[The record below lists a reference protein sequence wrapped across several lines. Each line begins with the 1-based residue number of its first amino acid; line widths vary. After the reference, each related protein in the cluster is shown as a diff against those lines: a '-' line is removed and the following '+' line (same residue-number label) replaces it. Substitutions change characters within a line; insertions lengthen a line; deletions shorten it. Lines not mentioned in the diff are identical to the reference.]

1 MRGNSLVFCLALLVQ
16 IASGDNLSSLRL
28 SQRITDQTATLS
40 VSDIGRLER
49 IASDFERG
57 SSTQLVVLIIP
68 SLEGGSIEEVAHE
81 IASANK
87 IGQKG
92 KDNGILLLIAK
103 NDRQVRFEV
112 GYGLEGALPDILAG
126 RIIRNEIAPRF
137 AQGDFAGGI
146 EAGMNAVILATKNEY
161 RSDGSETDRS
171 SKGTPFGFIFIIFLF
186 FFLRNI
192 FRRRRRFGGGVT
204 PWIGGWGGRSGGGF
218 GGGGFGGFSGGGGSF
233 GGGGASGRW

>member
-1 MRGNSLVFCLALLVQ
+1 MQVRALVFCLALVVQ
-16 IASGDNLSSLRL
+16 SARGDALSSLRL

-40 VSDIGRLER
+40 VPDIERLER
-49 IASDFERG
+49 IADDFERG

-68 SLEGGSIEEVAHE
+68 SLEGNSIEEVAYE
-81 IASANK
+81 IASNNQ

-92 KDNGILLLIAK
+92 KNNGILLLIAK

-146 EAGMNAVILATKNEY
+146 EAGLNAVILATRNEY
-161 RSDGSETDRS
+161 HADNSENGRS
-171 SKGTPFGFIFIIFLF
+171 KNGTPFGLIFIIFLF
-186 FFLRNI
+186 FALRSI
-192 FRRRRRFGGGVT
+192 FRRRRRFGGGVS
-204 PWIGGWGGRSGGGF
+204 PWIGGWGGGSHGGF